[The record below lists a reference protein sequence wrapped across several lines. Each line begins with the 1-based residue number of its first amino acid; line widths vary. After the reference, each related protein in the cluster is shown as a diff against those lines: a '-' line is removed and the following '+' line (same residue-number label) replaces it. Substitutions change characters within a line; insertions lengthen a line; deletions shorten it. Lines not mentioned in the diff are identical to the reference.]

1 MSKRLSDGFWR
12 MAAGR
17 RLFAMA
23 LVSLGALIMTGCES
37 VEPWQKGN
45 LADYSMQSDR
55 DELESVMT
63 AHVTFS
69 REASTGGEGVG
80 GGGCGCN

>member
-1 MSKRLSDGFWR
+1 MKAARIVFALSAGL
-12 MAAGR
+12 AAM
-17 RLFAMA
+17 LF
-23 LVSLGALIMTGCES
+23 SGCET
-37 VEPWQKGN
+37 VQPWEKGN
-45 LADYSMQSDR
+45 LADYTMRDDR
-55 DELESVMT
+55 DSLENVMT

>member
-1 MSKRLSDGFWR
+1 MKRLGQSVFLGSLLLGL
-12 MAAGR
+12 AGCQ
-17 RLFAMA
+17 
-23 LVSLGALIMTGCES
+23 T

-45 LADYSMQSDR
+45 LADYSMRSDR
-55 DELESVMT
+55 DQLESVMS

>member
-1 MSKRLSDGFWR
+1 MKARLS
-12 MAAGR
+12 
-17 RLFAMA
+17 L
-23 LVSLGALIMTGCES
+23 LILSSILLLSGCAT

-45 LADYSMQSDR
+45 LADYTMRSDR
-55 DELESVMT
+55 DELAKVMT
-63 AHVTFS
+63 SHIQFS

>member
-1 MSKRLSDGFWR
+1 MKRLGQAVFLGSLLLGL
-12 MAAGR
+12 AGCQ
-17 RLFAMA
+17 
-23 LVSLGALIMTGCES
+23 T

-45 LADYSMQSDR
+45 LADYSMRSDR
-55 DELESVMT
+55 DQLESVMS

>member
-1 MSKRLSDGFWR
+1 MNAWKCFML
-12 MAAGR
+12 AG
-17 RLFAMA
+17 AC
-23 LVSLGALIMTGCES
+23 LGGLLLTGCET
-37 VEPWQKGN
+37 VQPWEKGN
-45 LADYSMQSDR
+45 LADYAMRDDR
-55 DELESVMT
+55 DELENVMT